1 MELFELTIEEKM
13 DEVFAISLVEN
24 PAIESD
30 FIYFGKQEIQF
41 AKVDTEQRMLIG
53 PVLIPDK
60 KILRVDGEGKPYQVY
75 LSKDTIKQVA
85 QNYLMKKYTDKAT
98 LEHDKSIKGVHL
110 VESWIKEG
118 RLDKSNSY
126 GLAGLPEGTWMGMFK
141 ITDDKLWNNY
151 IKTGVVKGFSIEG
164 LFSHKLIH
172 ASMIDDS
179 IFEKE
184 ITELTEEETLVVLK
198 KLKYSIKNDNRFKS
212 GKTLLEETHSD
223 YPDGVKGN
231 AKRALEWANTNGWGS
246 CGTPVGKQRANQ
258 LAKGEP
264 ISVDTIKRMYSF
276 LSRHEG
282 DLVSSTAYGDGC
294 GKLMYDAWGGKA
306 ALGWSR
312 NKLRELGLLN
322 ENEGN
327 PSIPNSSYAGEPAKG
342 KKKFVSPAMFAEE
355 DVCPP
360 ATQNIPLNLAN
371 RQRCIDEANY
381 GPLNPNEPNEDYW
394 KAKADQFKGDV
405 ESAKKALCGNC
416 SFFVQT
422 KKILDC
428 IAGGINDTNEWDTIK
443 AGDLGY
449 CEAFD
454 FKCAANRTCGAWVGG
469 GPIVD

>member
-30 FIYFGKQEIQF
+30 FMYFGKETIQF
-41 AKVDTEQRMLIG
+41 AKVDTEQHMLIG

-98 LEHDKSIKGVHL
+98 LEHNKTIKGVHL

-141 ITDDKLWNNY
+141 ITDDKLWNDY

-172 ASMIDDS
+172 ASKSYLLKDVNDLTESEASDLLNHIHLLLKS
-179 IFEKE
+179 E
-184 ITELTEEETLVVLK
+184 TELEES
-198 KLKYSIKNDNRFKS
+198 Y
-212 GKTLLEETHSD
+212 SD

-231 AKRALEWANTNGWGS
+231 AKRALEYANTNGWGS

-282 DLVSSTAYGDGC
+282 DLISSTAYGDGC

-312 NKLRELGLLN
+312 NKLRTLGLLN
-322 ENEGN
+322 ESEGN
-327 PSIPNSSYAGEPAKG
+327 PSIPNSSYPGQKASGSI
-342 KKKFVSPAMFAEE
+342 SPA
-355 DVCPP
+355 
-360 ATQNIPLNLAN
+360 L
-371 RQRCIDEANY
+371 
-381 GPLNPNEPNEDYW
+381 
-394 KAKADQFKGDV
+394 
-405 ESAKKALCGNC
+405 
-416 SFFVQT
+416 
-422 KKILDC
+422 LD
-428 IAGGINDTNEWDTIK
+428 
-443 AGDLGY
+443 
-449 CEAFD
+449 
-454 FKCAANRTCGAWVGG
+454 
-469 GPIVD
+469 

>member
-1 MELFELTIEEKM
+1 MELFELTIEENM

-30 FIYFGKQEIQF
+30 FMYFGKEMIQF
-41 AKVDTEQRMLIG
+41 AKVDTEQHMLIG

-75 LSKDTIKQVA
+75 LSKDTIKLVA

-110 VESWIKEG
+110 VESWIKDSK
-118 RLDKSNSY
+118 LDKSNSY
-126 GLAGLPEGTWMGMFK
+126 GLALPEGTWVGMFK
-141 ITDDKLWNNY
+141 ITDDKLWNDY

-172 ASMIDDS
+172 ASMIDES
-179 IFEKE
+179 ILEKE
-184 ITELTEEETLVVLK
+184 ITELTEEEALVVLK
-198 KLKYSIKNDNRFKS
+198 KLKYSIKSDKRFKS
-212 GKTLLEETHSD
+212 GKTMLEETHSD

-231 AKRALEWANTNGWGS
+231 AKRALEYANTNGWGS

-282 DLVSSTAYGDGC
+282 DLETSTAYGDGC

-306 ALGWSR
+306 GLGWSR

-322 ENEGN
+322 ESEGN
-327 PSIPNSSYAGEPAKG
+327 PSIPNSSYPGEAAKG
-342 KKKFVSPAMFAEE
+342 KKKYTSPA
-355 DVCPP
+355 
-360 ATQNIPLNLAN
+360 L
-371 RQRCIDEANY
+371 
-381 GPLNPNEPNEDYW
+381 
-394 KAKADQFKGDV
+394 
-405 ESAKKALCGNC
+405 
-416 SFFVQT
+416 
-422 KKILDC
+422 LD
-428 IAGGINDTNEWDTIK
+428 
-443 AGDLGY
+443 
-449 CEAFD
+449 
-454 FKCAANRTCGAWVGG
+454 
-469 GPIVD
+469 